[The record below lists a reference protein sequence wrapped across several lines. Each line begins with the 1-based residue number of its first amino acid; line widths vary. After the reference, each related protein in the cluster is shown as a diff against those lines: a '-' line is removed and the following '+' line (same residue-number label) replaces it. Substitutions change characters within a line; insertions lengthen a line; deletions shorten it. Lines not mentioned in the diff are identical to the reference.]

1 MTFTDF
7 VVVELDKFVLAVIS
21 EDLLELLKSSFEVS
35 FEAGSVEDKVLD
47 ILPFIIL
54 ILSSDNRHSL

>member
-35 FEAGSVEDKVLD
+35 FQAGSVEDEVLD